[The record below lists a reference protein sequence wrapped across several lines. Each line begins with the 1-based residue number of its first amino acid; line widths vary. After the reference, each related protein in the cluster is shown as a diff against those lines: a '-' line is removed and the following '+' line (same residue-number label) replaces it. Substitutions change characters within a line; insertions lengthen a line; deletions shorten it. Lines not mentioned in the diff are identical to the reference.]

1 MNLLF
6 TIITIL
12 TKICF
17 IIYQFCPQSLCSYFI
32 CLFYESLPG
41 GDAGAV
47 GESRAGRKWKK
58 PFPAKVSGSERLVHY
73 NGLMDPPG
81 CLLSLHYIGEM
92 LTKSKLTALLVSS
105 DALYSV
111 V

>member
-1 MNLLF
+1 M
-6 TIITIL
+6 
-12 TKICF
+12 
-17 IIYQFCPQSLCSYFI
+17 CSYFI

-41 GDAGAV
+41 GDAGS
-47 GESRAGRKWKK
+47 GEENSAGRNSERKWKK
-58 PFPAKVSGSERLVHY
+58 QFPAKVSGSERLVHY

-92 LTKSKLTALLVSS
+92 LTKAKLAGLLVSS
-105 DALYSV
+105 VALYSV